1 MIFMNTI
8 GTIQVSFEFSR
19 NDTKVAVVSEVQDR
33 QRIDQLERFIS
44 LNQNT
49 HGNLGHQ
56 IYEMG

>member
-1 MIFMNTI
+1 MNTI

-19 NDTKVAVVSEVQDR
+19 NDTKMAVVSEVQDR
-33 QRIDQLERFIS
+33 QRIDQLEIFIS